1 MATIGD
7 SRPLPELI
15 GGLANDI
22 STLFRKEIELVK
34 TEASEKL
41 SQTTNALVLLGGG
54 AVLALGALGVILA
67 AIVTALAAFFV
78 DRGMGATA
86 ANSLAA
92 AIVGIIVAIVAWL
105 LISRGLDGLKG
116 EQFEV
121 GPDRQFAAARCIGRE
136 GETVMAD
143 NSEQKT
149 SAQLEREVEQQRARV
164 ENRISDI
171 QDKLSPG
178 QMVDEL
184 FNYAKN
190 NGGGDFVANLGKN
203 VSGNPLPVALIGI
216 SLLWLMAKPAGAAQV
231 AAPPSRVWDDR
242 PEPARVSRDPPM
254 AMPRSPVACGGCGWK
269 IPRKAA
275 TANSPTISARSFAP

>member
-105 LISRGLDGLKG
+105 LISRGLDGLKASNLKL
-116 EQFEV
+116 
-121 GPDRQFAAARCIGRE
+121 DR
-136 GETVMAD
+136 
-143 NSEQKT
+143 
-149 SAQLEREVEQQRARV
+149 
-164 ENRISDI
+164 
-171 QDKLSPG
+171 
-178 QMVDEL
+178 
-184 FNYAKN
+184 
-190 NGGGDFVANLGKN
+190 
-203 VSGNPLPVALIGI
+203 
-216 SLLWLMAKPAGAAQV
+216 
-231 AAPPSRVWDDR
+231 
-242 PEPARVSRDPPM
+242 
-254 AMPRSPVACGGCGWK
+254 
-269 IPRKAA
+269 
-275 TANSPTISARSFAP
+275 TANSLQRDASVVKERL